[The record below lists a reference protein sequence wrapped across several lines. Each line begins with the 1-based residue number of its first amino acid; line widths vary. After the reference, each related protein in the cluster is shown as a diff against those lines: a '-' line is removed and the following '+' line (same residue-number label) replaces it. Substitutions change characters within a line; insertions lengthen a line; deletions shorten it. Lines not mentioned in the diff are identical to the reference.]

1 MTTGATAIDPQL
13 EDAFLA
19 ITAHPAV
26 ASALRQL
33 KIDEP
38 ATLDEQKRIVEI
50 PSPPFGE
57 ARRALHYLARMRGL
71 GLGDASL
78 DAEGNVIGLRE
89 GVGPRQGA
97 GRKPKLVVSA
107 HLDTVFAAGTD
118 VVVKEKD
125 GVLYAPGIGDD
136 GRGLAALLALLRAL
150 NAANLTTV
158 GDIMFVGTVGEEG
171 LGDLRGVKAL
181 FRDHADIDGFI
192 SIDKMGVHRIVN
204 QASGSRRYKITFK
217 GPGGHSFNDFGQPSA
232 IHAMGRAIAKIS
244 DIRTS
249 AEFRTTFS
257 VGIVEGGQSV
267 NAIASRASMLVDMR
281 SSQRDAMLELE
292 RVVLGF
298 IETAV
303 ADENR
308 RWGSDK
314 MSFERESIGDR
325 PAGVTPEDSIIVQAA
340 RRAVAA
346 VAGESGGAGG
356 IDAKLVVSSTDA
368 NIAMAHGIPAVT
380 IGGGGEGGDAH
391 TTGEW
396 YRPTESH
403 LGPQSALLLVLA
415 LAGLDGVTK
424 PMLAPCTGID

>member
-1 MTTGATAIDPQL
+1 
-13 EDAFLA
+13 
-19 ITAHPAV
+19 
-26 ASALRQL
+26 
-33 KIDEP
+33 
-38 ATLDEQKRIVEI
+38 
-50 PSPPFGE
+50 
-57 ARRALHYLARMRGL
+57 
-71 GLGDASL
+71 
-78 DAEGNVIGLRE
+78 
-89 GVGPRQGA
+89 
-97 GRKPKLVVSA
+97 
-107 HLDTVFAAGTD
+107 
-118 VVVKEKD
+118 
-125 GVLYAPGIGDD
+125 
-136 GRGLAALLALLRAL
+136 
-150 NAANLTTV
+150 
-158 GDIMFVGTVGEEG
+158 MFVGTVGEEG

-181 FRDHADIDGFI
+181 FREHADIDGFI

-244 DIRTS
+244 DVQTP
-249 AEFRTTFS
+249 AESRTTFS

-281 SSQRDAMLELE
+281 SSQRDEMLELE
-292 RVVLGF
+292 RTVLGL

-325 PAGVTPEDSIIVQAA
+325 PAGVTPANAIIVQAA

-346 VAGESGGAGG
+346 VAGKVEAQ
-356 IDAKLVVSSTDA
+356 LVVSSTDA
-368 NIAMAHGIPAVT
+368 NIAMARGIPAVT

-415 LAGLDGVTK
+415 LAGLDGVTT
-424 PMLAPCTGID
+424 PMLKAMAEQ

>member
-1 MTTGATAIDPQL
+1 MTTSITMVIDPQL
-13 EDAFLA
+13 EAAFEA
-19 ITAHPAV
+19 IAADPAV
-26 ASALRQL
+26 ASALEKL
-33 KIDEP
+33 KADEP
-38 ATLDEQKRIVEI
+38 ATLEEQKRIVEI

-57 ARRALHYLARMRGL
+57 GKRAQHYLARMRDL
-71 GLGDASL
+71 GLDART
-78 DAEGNVIGLRE
+78 DTEGNVIGLRK
-89 GVGPRQGA
+89 GVELRPGV

-118 VVVKEKD
+118 VTVKEKD

-136 GRGLAALLALLRAL
+136 GRGLAVLLALLRAL
-150 NAANLTTV
+150 NAAKLRTI

-171 LGDLRGVKAL
+171 LGDLRGVKGL
-181 FRDHADIDGFI
+181 FRDHADIDGFV

-204 QASGSRRYKITFK
+204 QASGSRRYRVTFK

-232 IHAMGRAIAKIS
+232 IHAMGRAIAKIA
-244 DIRTS
+244 DIRTPS
-249 AEFRTTFS
+249 ESRTTFS

-267 NAIASRASMLVDMR
+267 NAIAGRATMLVDMR
-281 SSQRDAMLELE
+281 SSQREAMLELE
-292 RVVLGF
+292 RVVLGL

-325 PAGVTPEDSIIVQAA
+325 PAGVTPENAIIVQAA

-346 VAGESGGAGG
+346 VAGGPEAQ
-356 IDAKLVVSSTDA
+356 LVVSSTDA
-368 NIAMAHGIPAVT
+368 NIAMARGIPAVT

-396 YRPTESH
+396 YKPTESH

-415 LAGLDGVTK
+415 LTGLDGVTQ
-424 PMLAPCTGID
+424 PMLAPRSEMDASG